1 MTHLLSLYEQEKKN
15 SIVNKKFSSLDSYV
29 INILI
34 VYRKFKSQIIFYNK
48 ETFLLIQKTYL
59 GFN

>member
-15 SIVNKKFSSLDSYV
+15 STVNKKFSSLDSYA

-34 VYRKFKSQIIFYNK
+34 VYRKFKSQMMFYNK
-48 ETFLLIQKTYL
+48 EIFLLIQKTYL